1 LNFIKTKGYT
11 QVHRGHSR
19 ETPNQ
24 EKERERERKERK
36 IKKKRDKKLEIMKT
50 RNMET
55 IISSHPMEKGVKGKG
70 L

>member
-24 EKERERERKERK
+24 EKEREREREREREK
-36 IKKKRDKKLEIMKT
+36 RKKDKKKKEIK
-50 RNMET
+50 
-55 IISSHPMEKGVKGKG
+55 S
-70 L
+70 